1 MSIVYLST
9 TLMVNSNSHIKEIIM
24 FYLPLTASPLGWV
37 ILGVGGYAL
46 YKAGKKKGQDEVAAS
61 QITEPGT
68 TDKAKTTTTNA
79 KTSTTKATA

>member
-1 MSIVYLST
+1 
-9 TLMVNSNSHIKEIIM
+9 M

-61 QITEPGT
+61 QITHPPDTE
-68 TDKAKTTTTNA
+68 DKAKTTKTT
-79 KTSTTKATA
+79 S

>member
-1 MSIVYLST
+1 
-9 TLMVNSNSHIKEIIM
+9 M

-61 QITEPGT
+61 QITQPNGT
-68 TDKAKTTTTNA
+68 EDKEKTNTKTTTS
-79 KTSTTKATA
+79 KTTA

>member
-1 MSIVYLST
+1 
-9 TLMVNSNSHIKEIIM
+9 M

-61 QITEPGT
+61 QIKEAPDTE
-68 TDKAKTTTTNA
+68 DKAKKTTTT
-79 KTSTTKATA
+79 KTTP

>member
-1 MSIVYLST
+1 
-9 TLMVNSNSHIKEIIM
+9 M

-61 QITEPGT
+61 QITEAPGAE
-68 TDKAKTTTTNA
+68 DKAKTTA
-79 KTSTTKATA
+79 KTTTTKTTA